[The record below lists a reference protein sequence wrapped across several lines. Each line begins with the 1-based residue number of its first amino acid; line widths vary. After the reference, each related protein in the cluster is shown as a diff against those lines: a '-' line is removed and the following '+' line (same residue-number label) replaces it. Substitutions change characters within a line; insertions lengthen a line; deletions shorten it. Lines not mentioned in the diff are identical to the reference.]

1 MPLSRGGDRKR
12 ASGYA
17 DAGMRAWI
25 KKIELE
31 KTRKASQNGTR
42 TLTSGCSRNER
53 TMTAMSSVLKIAE
66 VFPPE
71 EEKSEF
77 QLKTEENCKLQT
89 AQGMLHCYME
99 PSGRSWL
106 EKVPVA
112 EETTKK
118 TALRMLLLRDRRLA
132 LSPAR

>member
-1 MPLSRGGDRKR
+1 
-12 ASGYA
+12 
-17 DAGMRAWI
+17 
-25 KKIELE
+25 
-31 KTRKASQNGTR
+31 
-42 TLTSGCSRNER
+42 
-53 TMTAMSSVLKIAE
+53 MTAMSSVLKIAE

-89 AQGMLHCYME
+89 AQGMLHCCME

>member
-1 MPLSRGGDRKR
+1 MHFTIHLDNGFR
-12 ASGYA
+12 
-17 DAGMRAWI
+17 
-25 KKIELE
+25 
-31 KTRKASQNGTR
+31 SQVLNDPFPQT
-42 TLTSGCSRNER
+42 NER

-89 AQGMLHCYME
+89 AQGMLHCYMK
-99 PSGRSWL
+99 PGGRSWL

>member
-1 MPLSRGGDRKR
+1 MLS
-12 ASGYA
+12 
-17 DAGMRAWI
+17 
-25 KKIELE
+25 
-31 KTRKASQNGTR
+31 
-42 TLTSGCSRNER
+42 LTSTFSNFERSVLGTNER

>member
-1 MPLSRGGDRKR
+1 MKSSSKLSE
-12 ASGYA
+12 AIS
-17 DAGMRAWI
+17 W
-25 KKIELE
+25 
-31 KTRKASQNGTR
+31 
-42 TLTSGCSRNER
+42 NER
-53 TMTAMSSVLKIAE
+53 TNDDRNVFSLEDSGG
-66 VFPPE
+66 FPPE

-89 AQGMLHCYME
+89 AQGMLHCYMK
-99 PSGRSWL
+99 PGGRSWL

>member
-1 MPLSRGGDRKR
+1 
-12 ASGYA
+12 
-17 DAGMRAWI
+17 
-25 KKIELE
+25 
-31 KTRKASQNGTR
+31 
-42 TLTSGCSRNER
+42 
-53 TMTAMSSVLKIAE
+53 MTAMSSVLKIAE

-89 AQGMLHCYME
+89 AQGMLHCCME

-118 TALRMLLLRDRRLA
+118 QRCGCYCFATED
-132 LSPAR
+132 

>member
-1 MPLSRGGDRKR
+1 MTK
-12 ASGYA
+12 
-17 DAGMRAWI
+17 
-25 KKIELE
+25 E
-31 KTRKASQNGTR
+31 KW
-42 TLTSGCSRNER
+42 LNER
-53 TMTAMSSVLKIAE
+53 TNDDRIVFSLEDSGG
-66 VFPPE
+66 FPPE

-89 AQGMLHCYME
+89 AQGMLHCYMK
-99 PSGRSWL
+99 PGGRSWL

>member
-1 MPLSRGGDRKR
+1 
-12 ASGYA
+12 
-17 DAGMRAWI
+17 
-25 KKIELE
+25 
-31 KTRKASQNGTR
+31 
-42 TLTSGCSRNER
+42 
-53 TMTAMSSVLKIAE
+53 MTAMSSVLKIAE

-89 AQGMLHCYME
+89 AQGMLHCYMK
-99 PSGRSWL
+99 PGGRSWL
-106 EKVPVA
+106 EKVLVA

>member
-1 MPLSRGGDRKR
+1 MTGGAHKGGRKK
-12 ASGYA
+12 
-17 DAGMRAWI
+17 W
-25 KKIELE
+25 
-31 KTRKASQNGTR
+31 
-42 TLTSGCSRNER
+42 NER
-53 TMTAMSSVLKIAE
+53 TNDDRIVFSLEDSGG
-66 VFPPE
+66 FPPE

-89 AQGMLHCYME
+89 AQGMLHCYMK
-99 PSGRSWL
+99 PGGRSWL

>member
-1 MPLSRGGDRKR
+1 MQQLGLKEVLS
-12 ASGYA
+12 SGPY
-17 DAGMRAWI
+17 W
-25 KKIELE
+25 
-31 KTRKASQNGTR
+31 
-42 TLTSGCSRNER
+42 NER
-53 TMTAMSSVLKIAE
+53 TNDDRIVFSLEDSGG
-66 VFPPE
+66 FPPE

-89 AQGMLHCYME
+89 AQGMLHCYMK
-99 PSGRSWL
+99 PGGRSWL